1 MTRGVLRNPSRNLT
15 GVGPKGLDKLGLRV
29 SESPKRPKDSPEDI
43 PDPPKQIPGPLGGFV
58 GFQGLGFRV
67 QGWGANLGFW
77 I

>member
-1 MTRGVLRNPSRNLT
+1 MLALRVLTNWGTS
-15 GVGPKGLDKLGLRV
+15 KLRV
-29 SESPKRPKDSPEDI
+29 SDTPKRPKDSPEDI

-58 GFQGLGFRV
+58 GFQGLSFRV